1 VGPSSHPSGKQTLP
15 SRVLTLAVAMA
26 EGIPSMAT
34 RVVEYIRRWKLVDLD
49 FLLDETGLEETLDQN
64 TSDMSSIPLKGDL
77 QL

>member
-1 VGPSSHPSGKQTLP
+1 
-15 SRVLTLAVAMA
+15 MA